1 MRQFGPPSGGLLHA
15 QNDVHLLLRQPEI
28 GVLVELQSAARHI
41 IIIGRRLG
49 QNAHKRRIVRVVAL
63 HEFAVAILLQ
73 AAAISRHKEVR
84 GIHGVLHDIQSVPVV
99 EVRMLFHTG
108 LKRSLLVDGVPTA
121 ALTVRSGE
129 RIEVL
134 RSDHI
139 ASASHEQTV
148 ALIAQPVGK
157 VAHGTLH
164 GNAVHLSALESVIF
178 KFIGGKAVHALRQP
192 ISGTVEGC
200 AGEVFRTGDVLRGS
214 CGIRGRNEQKMTVA
228 AQQQHLA
235 VLRRHIGEI
244 ERTGALHT
252 LNTLGRQS
260 PFAES
265 EKGQILRVADKEVA
279 RRGCGTKV
287 GDITHQRPD
296 LLAVIE
302 VDTEGR
308 RANAVLGG
316 KDVLAAG
323 NSRALHG
330 HLHAIDLLQHTVA
343 HIDHHQTE
351 VGGDVGFAAAHGQ
364 IVDDLAG
371 HGRVANL
378 GQIGDVVRLVQEVH
392 IAVLIDNDQRARRL
406 APADVGNL
414 LIGEPAA
421 TVVGADEGVLLR
433 VPRKQSAG
441 KVARHGGS
449 PK

>member
-1 MRQFGPPSGGLLHA
+1 
-15 QNDVHLLLRQPEI
+15 
-28 GVLVELQSAARHI
+28 
-41 IIIGRRLG
+41 
-49 QNAHKRRIVRVVAL
+49 
-63 HEFAVAILLQ
+63 
-73 AAAISRHKEVR
+73 
-84 GIHGVLHDIQSVPVV
+84 
-99 EVRMLFHTG
+99 
-108 LKRSLLVDGVPTA
+108 
-121 ALTVRSGE
+121 
-129 RIEVL
+129 
-134 RSDHI
+134 
-139 ASASHEQTV
+139 
-148 ALIAQPVGK
+148 
-157 VAHGTLH
+157 
-164 GNAVHLSALESVIF
+164 
-178 KFIGGKAVHALRQP
+178 
-192 ISGTVEGC
+192 
-200 AGEVFRTGDVLRGS
+200 
-214 CGIRGRNEQKMTVA
+214 MTVA

-235 VLRRHIGEI
+235 VLRRHISKI

-260 PFAES
+260 TFAES

-287 GDITHQRPD
+287 GNITHQRPD

-308 RANAVLGG
+308 RADAVLGG

-371 HGRVANL
+371 NGRIANL
-378 GQIGDVVRLVQEVH
+378 RQIGDVVRLVQEVH
-392 IAVLIDNDQRARRL
+392 IAVLIDDDQRARRL
-406 APADVGNL
+406 TPTDVSNL